1 MRSAAKG
8 ISLVFTNLW
17 SSFRQWIKGLS
28 QETDDVSFVFHRF
41 LYLAYHHLLY
51 IPISAV
57 IESLYTIV
65 NSDTVPLGDTHV
77 STFYSSPGSNLHD
90 KVIITFVLPLTGV
103 FFGGLHCIG
112 WNFVFPTH
120 IEKILWRVMSLL
132 ITCIPAVSIFTF
144 CMYRVGIGLESTRIQ
159 KVISWN
165 CPRLCVCVCTAVPPC
180 SGSEF
185 VKAAT
190 GECIPSRR
198 LVQVSAPYIVVN
210 SHC

>member
-1 MRSAAKG
+1 VRSAAKG
-8 ISLVFTNLW
+8 ISLASTNLW

-28 QETDDVSFVFHRF
+28 RETDDVFHRF

-103 FFGGLHCIG
+103 FFGALHCIG

-144 CMYRVGIGLESTRIQ
+144 CMYRVRIGLESTRIQ
-159 KVISWN
+159 KASYPGIALGFVFARLSLLVQALCLLRRQPESAYQVVDWSKFLPHISW
-165 CPRLCVCVCTAVPPC
+165 
-180 SGSEF
+180 
-185 VKAAT
+185 
-190 GECIPSRR
+190 
-198 LVQVSAPYIVVN
+198 
-210 SHC
+210 